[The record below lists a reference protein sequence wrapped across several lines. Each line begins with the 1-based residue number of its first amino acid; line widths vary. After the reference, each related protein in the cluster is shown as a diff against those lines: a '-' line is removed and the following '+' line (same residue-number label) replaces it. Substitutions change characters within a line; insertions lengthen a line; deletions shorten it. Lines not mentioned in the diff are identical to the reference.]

1 MLILDEP
8 TTGLDPNQ
16 LKEIRVLIK
25 DIGATK
31 TIMLSTHIMQEV
43 EAICDRAIIIKNGE
57 IVADNQIE
65 ALQQGTSEVIIEIEF
80 EKSID
85 INKLRL
91 INTVN
96 RIIDLGDNKFEI
108 YSEENSDVRPQISQF
123 AIDNNNLVLSMQKR
137 EQKMEDVF
145 QNLTKD

>member
-1 MLILDEP
+1 
-8 TTGLDPNQ
+8 
-16 LKEIRVLIK
+16 
-25 DIGATK
+25 
-31 TIMLSTHIMQEV
+31 MQEV

-123 AIDNNNLVLSMQKR
+123 AIDKNNLVLSMQKR